1 MPAAPPEFL
10 AELRAA
16 VGADHVRA
24 APHELAAYAYD
35 ATGEKHLPHA
45 VAYPATAAEVAA
57 CVRAAR
63 RHGIPLVPRGG
74 GTNLSGGTLPIRG
87 GLVLHFVRMQRIL
100 DIDVPNRR
108 CRVQP
113 GATNLSLSQA
123 LAPLGYY
130 YAPDP
135 SSQKVST
142 IGGNIAENAGGP
154 HCLKYGVTTG
164 HVLAIQVCTAEGELI
179 WLGSPLEEH
188 PGYDLPGL
196 FCGSEATLGVVT
208 EAVVRILPLPE
219 GYRTALAIFTDLDAC
234 SRAVS
239 AIIAARII
247 PAAMELMDRPSLR
260 VSRESGFTVFPADA
274 EAALV
279 VEVDG
284 VDADLDVE
292 IEQIAAICREFG
304 ATVHMA
310 RDPATRAQL
319 WAGRRSM
326 GGSLARLS
334 PYLWTQDVTVPRDR
348 LAEMIR
354 AVNALAD
361 QYGLAVATVAHAGD
375 GNLHPAIPFDLHDP
389 EMRSRVK
396 ALDAAIIQA
405 CVRLGG
411 SITGEHGVGIDKLQ
425 GMELAFTPGQLDY
438 MHRVRLALDPDSLMN
453 PGKNLPMRRGG
464 F

>member
-1 MPAAPPEFL
+1 MPEAAPEFL
-10 AELRAA
+10 ADLRAA
-16 VGADHVRA
+16 VGSEHVRSA
-24 APHELAAYAYD
+24 RHELLAYAYD
-35 ATGEKHLPHA
+35 ATGEKYAPHA

-63 RHGIPLVPRGG
+63 QHGVPLVPRGG
-74 GTNLSGGTLPIRG
+74 GTNLSGGTLPVHG

-100 DIDVPNRR
+100 DIDLPNRR
-108 CRVQP
+108 CRVEP

-188 PGYDLPGL
+188 PGLDLTGV
-196 FCGSEATLGVVT
+196 FCGSEGTMGVVT

-219 GYRTALAIFTDLDAC
+219 GYRTALAIFADLDAC
-234 SRAVS
+234 SRTVS
-239 AIIAARII
+239 AIIAAKII
-247 PAAMELMDRPSLR
+247 PAAMELMDRPSLKVCR
-260 VSRESGFTVFPADA
+260 DSGYTVFPEGA

-284 VDADLDVE
+284 IDADLDTE
-292 IEQIAAICREFG
+292 IEQIAAICREYG

-310 RDPATRAQL
+310 KDAATRAQL
-319 WAGRRSM
+319 WHGRRSM

-334 PYLWTQDVTVPRDR
+334 PYMWTQDVTVPRNL
-348 LAEMIR
+348 LADMIR
-354 AVNALAD
+354 EVNALAEK
-361 QYGLAVATVAHAGD
+361 YGLQVATVAHAGD
-375 GNLHPAIPFDLHDP
+375 GNLHPAIPFDLHDE
-389 EMRSRVK
+389 EMRARVK
-396 ALDAAIIQA
+396 ALDAEIINA
-405 CVRLGG
+405 CIRLGG

-425 GMELAFTPGQLDY
+425 GMELSFTPAQLGY
-438 MHRVRLALDPDSLMN
+438 MHTVRLTLDPTSMMN
-453 PGKNLPMRRGG
+453 PGKNLPVRRGG